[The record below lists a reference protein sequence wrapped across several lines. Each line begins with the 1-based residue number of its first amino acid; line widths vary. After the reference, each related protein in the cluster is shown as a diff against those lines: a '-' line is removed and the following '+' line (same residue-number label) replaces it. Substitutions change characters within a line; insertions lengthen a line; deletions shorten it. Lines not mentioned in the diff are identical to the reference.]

1 MAVNGVI
8 TWILKEK
15 KATKRSLFF
24 QLNFNYVYTNVD
36 NIERARA
43 REKQRERISL
53 KEQRENCIALVRK

>member
-1 MAVNGVI
+1 MAVNCVI

-36 NIERARA
+36 NRERARA
-43 REKQRERISL
+43 RDKNKGDEFR
-53 KEQRENCIALVRK
+53 